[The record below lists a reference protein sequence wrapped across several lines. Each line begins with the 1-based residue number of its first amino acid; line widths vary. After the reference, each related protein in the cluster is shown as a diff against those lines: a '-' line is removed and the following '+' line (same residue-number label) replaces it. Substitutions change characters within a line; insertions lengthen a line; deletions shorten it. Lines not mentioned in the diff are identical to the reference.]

1 MPAVSPRQVTPR
13 RIVVHIATSADGF
26 IARPDGD
33 IDWLTDRPEP
43 EGFYG
48 LPEFARS
55 IGGKILGRKTFDTS
69 IALGQQ
75 FSVSD
80 PHYVFTRHPPPP
92 SPPAGVHFV
101 MEPIAAFV
109 NRMRAE
115 PGKDL
120 WLMGGGEI
128 IGEFLDGG
136 AVDEFIISVVPVFIG
151 EGIPLIA
158 PRHLRVPLRLV
169 SVQGFPDGV
178 VQSHYQVIRDD
189 ERS

>member
-1 MPAVSPRQVTPR
+1 MTARK
-13 RIVVHIATSADGF
+13 IIVHIATSADGF

-69 IALGQQ
+69 VSLGQQ
-75 FSVSD
+75 FSTAD
-80 PHYVFTRHPPPP
+80 PHYVFTRRPPPP
-92 SPPAGVHFV
+92 PLPPGVHFV
-101 MEPIAAFV
+101 TEPIAGFAS
-109 NRMRAE
+109 RMRAE
-115 PGKDL
+115 AGKDL

-128 IGEFLDGG
+128 IGEFLDAG

-158 PRHLRVPLRLV
+158 PRHLHVPLRLV

-178 VQSHYQVIRDD
+178 VQSHYQV
-189 ERS
+189 ERGG